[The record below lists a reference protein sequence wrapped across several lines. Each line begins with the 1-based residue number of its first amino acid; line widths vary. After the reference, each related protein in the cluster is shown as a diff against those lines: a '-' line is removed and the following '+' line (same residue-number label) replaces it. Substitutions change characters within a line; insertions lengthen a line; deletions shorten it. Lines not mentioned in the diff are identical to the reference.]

1 MAVECDATASAQV
14 DATVDRVV
22 ADLGGLDFLV
32 NSVSPDG
39 DPAKRES
46 LRILGELAERGTG
59 LVPSEPSLDTT
70 RNLTDEQWLAELQA
84 VLFSVLYFTRATLR
98 VMIPQKSGSIV
109 SMSSVDGVAGFPGFS
124 HYSAAKAG
132 VGFTHA
138 VAREDQARTTSAST
152 PSRRDTS

>member
-1 MAVECDATASAQV
+1 MRPPVACRPTGDVWVAVVDIRPERANNVAGSLKDAMAVECDATVSAQV

-59 LVPSEPSLDTT
+59 LVPSEPSFDTT

-84 VLFSVLYFTRATLR
+84 VLFSVLDFTRAALR
-98 VMIPQKSGSIV
+98 S
-109 SMSSVDGVAGFPGFS
+109 
-124 HYSAAKAG
+124 
-132 VGFTHA
+132 
-138 VAREDQARTTSAST
+138 
-152 PSRRDTS
+152 